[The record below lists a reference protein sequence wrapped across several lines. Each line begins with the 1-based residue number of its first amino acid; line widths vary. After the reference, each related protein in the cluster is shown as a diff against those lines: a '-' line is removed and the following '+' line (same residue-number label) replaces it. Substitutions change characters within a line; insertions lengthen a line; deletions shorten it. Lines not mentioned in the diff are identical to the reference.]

1 MESLNKGFR
10 EVATRARGPRLL
22 SLLVLS
28 MTVVSTRG
36 QQLPEPIEIPAAA
49 TALEG
54 VPTSLGSSDENGTEK
69 RVLNVR
75 EATKNRLLVTIVN
88 GTFYWASRGNRQL
101 KIHQSGAFTYLY
113 EGPGAYIKF
122 ARVGNK
128 IVYLEHG
135 NIFLSTVTYWGEIK
149 IITGK

>member
-1 MESLNKGFR
+1 MESLNEGFR
-10 EVATRARGPRLL
+10 RAATRARDPRLL

-28 MTVVSTRG
+28 MTVVSTWG

-54 VPTSLGSSDENGTEK
+54 VSTSLVSSDENGTKK
-69 RVLNVR
+69 RVLNR
-75 EATKNRLLVTIVN
+75 GEATKNRLLVTIVN
-88 GTFYWASRGNRQL
+88 GKFYWASRGNRHL
-101 KIHQSGAFTYLY
+101 EMHQSGAFTYLY

-128 IVYLEHG
+128 IVYLEHA
-135 NIFLSTVTYWGEIK
+135 NLLLSTLTYWGEMK
-149 IITGK
+149 IITGR